1 MLVVCMENR
10 LHDAL
15 MHEQLAGLTDVGAT
29 WVLWVLVALSIGAVA
44 VVFERGLFFFRT
56 RDPEGAVGDEWEVD
70 RARQLAARP
79 RSFEGQVLA
88 AGFAAEGQGRQAV
101 ERRMVGA
108 ARRLQREASK
118 RLTFLGTVGSNAP
131 FVGLL
136 GTVIG
141 IVRAFQELD
150 ASRGQVTA
158 GLMSEVG
165 EALVA
170 TAVGILVALPAVF
183 FYNFFQQLV
192 QARLDRAE
200 ASAQELLARIGE

>member
-1 MLVVCMENR
+1 M
-10 LHDAL
+10 HD
-15 MHEQLAGLTDVGAT
+15 QLAALTGLGAT
-29 WVLWVLVALSIGAVA
+29 WILWVLIALSVGAVA
-44 VVFERGLFFFRT
+44 IVFERGFFFFRT
-56 RDPEGAVGDEWEVD
+56 RDEQGTDQEWNLE
-70 RARQLAARP
+70 RARRLAERS
-79 RSFEGQVLA
+79 RSFEGHVLA
-88 AGFAAEGQGRQAV
+88 AGLSAETQGRQAV
-101 ERRMVGA
+101 ERRMLGA

-165 EALVA
+165 EALIA

-183 FYNFFQQLV
+183 FYNYFQQLV

-200 ASAQELLARIGE
+200 ASAQELLAQLAE